1 MTMPAFYKCSVLI
14 ERVSDLQK
22 CTFERVAV
30 VARFELCAVC
40 AIAKI
45 SASFGLKFVFTF
57 AAAMH
62 FDKLLQELHSVA
74 LTVVAVAN
82 VGHFCGEAL

>member
-14 ERVSDLQK
+14 ERVSGLQK

-30 VARFELCAVC
+30 VARFELGAVC

-45 SASFGLKFVFTF
+45 CAGFGLKFVFTF

-62 FDKLLQELHSVA
+62 FDKLLQELHSVS
-74 LTVVAVAN
+74 L
-82 VGHFCGEAL
+82 